1 MDAFPSRRS
10 DPDLGAFAKRVLLV
24 FLFAA
29 IALALRQLAEL
40 AIVLFGAILLAIGL
54 RTATRLV
61 VRTTKLADAFGLVIV
76 VLLIFVAFSAAF
88 WFFGSIIDTQ
98 IDELTRQVPQGLQL
112 FFDRVQSHPYTRYV
126 LEQARGLDVAG
137 ATGWVATT
145 LANFART
152 LVQGLGYAVV
162 SLFVAIYLAAQP
174 QQYRRLVLRL
184 IPLGYA
190 SRAEKL
196 FDKTG
201 DVLRRWL
208 IGQLVV
214 MAVIGT
220 LSGIALWALGIDA
233 PFALGL
239 VGGLLCFIPYVGAV
253 VAAVPATLVAL
264 TQGPGYALAVI
275 LMYIGVHFVEGNFI
289 TPMVQAEAT
298 QLPPVFSL
306 LSIIAFG
313 ILLGPSSVL
322 VAAPLTLFLM
332 VAVDVLYV
340 EPGFGRIDAPSGA
353 ASGEVGE
360 DLKKSVE

>member
-1 MDAFPSRRS
+1 
-10 DPDLGAFAKRVLLV
+10 
-24 FLFAA
+24 
-29 IALALRQLAEL
+29 
-40 AIVLFGAILLAIGL
+40 
-54 RTATRLV
+54 
-61 VRTTKLADAFGLVIV
+61 
-76 VLLIFVAFSAAF
+76 
-88 WFFGSIIDTQ
+88 
-98 IDELTRQVPQGLQL
+98 
-112 FFDRVQSHPYTRYV
+112 
-126 LEQARGLDVAG
+126 
-137 ATGWVATT
+137 
-145 LANFART
+145 
-152 LVQGLGYAVV
+152 LGYV
-162 SLFVAIYLAAQP
+162 
-174 QQYRRLVLRL
+174 
-184 IPLGYA
+184 

-214 MAVIGT
+214 MADIGT
-220 LSGIALWALGIDA
+220 LSGIGLWALGIDA

-253 VAAVPATLVAL
+253 IAAVPATLVAL

-298 QLPPVFSL
+298 QLPPVLSL

-332 VAVDVLYV
+332 VAVEVLYV
-340 EPGFGRIDAPSGA
+340 EPRFGRIDAPPGA
-353 ASGEVGE
+353 ASGEVRE